1 MRIPQKQS
9 LIILTMVLISIGLA
23 GCSTL
28 QKTGGSQAVLDRIE
42 IKEKMGLYSFAWDEG
57 RPEEFRNFFAE
68 DAVFETWAPRKKAMF
83 YKFGS
88 LQEIIEGRKALSA
101 QAPGDMAIRHNLSE
115 VTFLELTEKTAKT
128 KTIYTFSMFMQT
140 NLNEPSLIV
149 SGSFNDTWV
158 KTDKGWLIKNRVII
172 YDNMPPALADMAK

>member
-9 LIILTMVLISIGLA
+9 LIILTMVLVSIGLA

-28 QKTGGSQAVLDRIE
+28 QKTGGSQAVFDRIE
-42 IKEKMGLYSFAWDEG
+42 IKDKMGLYSFAWDEG
-57 RPEEFRNFFAE
+57 RPEEFRNIFAE
-68 DAVFETWAPRKKAMF
+68 NAVFETWAPRKKTMF

-88 LQEIIEGRKALSA
+88 LQEIIDGRKALGA
-101 QAPGDMAIRHNLSE
+101 NAPEDMAIRHNLSE

-128 KTIYTFSMFMQT
+128 KTIYTFSMFIQT
-140 NLNEPSLIV
+140 NLNQPSLIV